1 MAEGSEVRA
10 EGSELRAEGSELRAE
25 GSELEAGACTAAGD
39 HHLAF
44 ARISQPFHSCLRI
57 VKEILSGNPCKC
69 LVIDVFSVWLRLH
82 VPGL

>member
-1 MAEGSEVRA
+1 MA

-44 ARISQPFHSCLRI
+44 ARISQPFLQEDFPRLSESRMPSAGGLSLWPQSVGTSPIYR
-57 VKEILSGNPCKC
+57 EIWTIG
-69 LVIDVFSVWLRLH
+69 
-82 VPGL
+82 